1 MSSSSETFCPLA
13 YTKLK
18 INSDGTMAVCCFT
31 GTLLR
36 DESGRALH
44 VDTTDLIDAWRGHDL
59 ARLRADLA
67 GGRRNAHCDGCY
79 AMEAMGQRSYRQL
92 MISEMLSGRE
102 AFDHI
107 DPADPRA
114 SDSPRFLYVKY
125 GNICNLKC
133 AVCSPMSSTR
143 WIEEWNSFNPDYT
156 TGLMESLA
164 DNGVEISRHRLN
176 RWLDGQGDV
185 DRQIEMLLPHLCEI
199 TISGGEPFLSD
210 ELNGL
215 MRRCVE
221 TGHADHMRLKI
232 LTNGTVPIAHL
243 MDGIINRFRDV
254 MLWWSVDGVEDQFD
268 YQRFP
273 ARWRDVRATAVA
285 GRDAWAAAGVRG
297 WMGINIT
304 VSGMNVLYLP
314 DYEREFHGMGFT
326 ANINPATNDHIS
338 HADLPLS
345 VRGAVAARLRE
356 HDIGRLGV
364 YDRAQWDNI
373 LADLEQGSGRDDAG
387 PMRRWLAGMDRRRG
401 NSYAAAFPEMASMIG
416 LI

>member
-36 DESGRALH
+36 DDAGRALH

-67 GGRRNAHCDGCY
+67 EGRRNAHCDGCY

-107 DPADPRA
+107 DPADPQA

-156 TGLMESLA
+156 TGLMDSLA

-221 TGHADHMRLKI
+221 TGHAGHMRLKI
-232 LTNGTVPIAHL
+232 LTNGTVQIAHL
-243 MDGIINRFRDV
+243 MDGVINRFRDV
-254 MLWWSVDGVEDQFD
+254 MLWWSVDGVGDQFD
-268 YQRFP
+268 YQRHP
-273 ARWRDVRATAVA
+273 ARWTDVRATAVA
-285 GRDAWAAAGVRG
+285 GRDAWIAAGVRG

-304 VSGMNVLYLP
+304 VSGMNALYLP

-326 ANINPATNDHIS
+326 ANINPATNDHLS
-338 HADLPLS
+338 HADLPPS
-345 VRGAVAARLRE
+345 VRGAVAARLRA
-356 HDIGRLGV
+356 HDIGRWAV

-373 LADLEQGSGRDDAG
+373 LADLEHGSGRDDAG
-387 PMRRWLAGMDRRRG
+387 PMRRWLSSMDLRRG
-401 NSYAAAFPEMASMIG
+401 NSYAAAFPEMAALIG